1 MIDRSTIERIID
13 AAKVEEVVS
22 DFVALRKRGINLLG
36 LCPFHD
42 EKTPSFIVSPAKNIW
57 KCFGCGKGGN
67 PVHFIMEH
75 EQLSYYEA
83 LKWLARKYNI
93 EVKERELSDEEK
105 ERESMRESLFVINQH
120 AHKYFVDNLH
130 KSDEGI
136 AIGLNY
142 FRHRG
147 INEETIVKFGLGYSP
162 ERRDAYAKKAA
173 ADGFNPKLVDKT
185 GLCFTTEDGRQL
197 DRFWGRVMFPVHTV
211 SGKVVAFGGRVMQ
224 NNPKVGK
231 YINSPESEIYHKS
244 DHLYGIYF
252 AKQAIIQKDFC
263 IMVEGYL
270 DVISLHQAG
279 IKNVVASSGTSL
291 TIEQI
296 RLVHRFTNNML
307 LLYDGDKAGIKASL
321 RGIDMLL
328 REGLNIKVALLPDGE
343 DPDSYAQKHST
354 EEVEQFLKENQVDFI
369 TFKTNLLLDEAGNDP
384 IRRSGLIADVVKSI
398 SVIPN
403 DILRS
408 EYTKKCSEILQAK
421 EQVLVSEIAKLRR
434 QSAQEQYSKH
444 ANGEETNET
453 PAQENI
459 AAAFI
464 GENNTIYNKE
474 RAIIQFILLNGEKP
488 LLVPEDPASGTP
500 SFTESVISNM
510 NYSIAGDGIEFS
522 HPLYKKIFEEAAK
535 EAEKPDF
542 IAEKHFLAHPDAEIS
557 RLTAELCNDRYML
570 SKFFQEKADE
580 EERNETA
587 ILFEHA
593 TRLAISY
600 KLSLVDEMLK
610 ETMKKLKEPATMQS
624 AELAQEI
631 MQNYKFLKETQQALN
646 NQLRDYG
653 FGECALNV

>member
-197 DRFWGRVMFPVHTV
+197 DRFWGRVIFPVHTV

-474 RAIIQFILLNGEKP
+474 RAIIQFILRNGEKP

>member
-474 RAIIQFILLNGEKP
+474 RAIIQFILRNGEKP

>member
-1 MIDRSTIERIID
+1 
-13 AAKVEEVVS
+13 
-22 DFVALRKRGINLLG
+22 
-36 LCPFHD
+36 
-42 EKTPSFIVSPAKNIW
+42 
-57 KCFGCGKGGN
+57 
-67 PVHFIMEH
+67 
-75 EQLSYYEA
+75 
-83 LKWLARKYNI
+83 
-93 EVKERELSDEEK
+93 
-105 ERESMRESLFVINQH
+105 
-120 AHKYFVDNLH
+120 
-130 KSDEGI
+130 
-136 AIGLNY
+136 
-142 FRHRG
+142 
-147 INEETIVKFGLGYSP
+147 
-162 ERRDAYAKKAA
+162 
-173 ADGFNPKLVDKT
+173 
-185 GLCFTTEDGRQL
+185 
-197 DRFWGRVMFPVHTV
+197 
-211 SGKVVAFGGRVMQ
+211 
-224 NNPKVGK
+224 
-231 YINSPESEIYHKS
+231 
-244 DHLYGIYF
+244 
-252 AKQAIIQKDFC
+252 
-263 IMVEGYL
+263 
-270 DVISLHQAG
+270 
-279 IKNVVASSGTSL
+279 
-291 TIEQI
+291 
-296 RLVHRFTNNML
+296 
-307 LLYDGDKAGIKASL
+307 
-321 RGIDMLL
+321 
-328 REGLNIKVALLPDGE
+328 
-343 DPDSYAQKHST
+343 
-354 EEVEQFLKENQVDFI
+354 
-369 TFKTNLLLDEAGNDP
+369 
-384 IRRSGLIADVVKSI
+384 
-398 SVIPN
+398 
-403 DILRS
+403 
-408 EYTKKCSEILQAK
+408 LQAK

-434 QSAQEQYSKH
+434 QSAQEQYGKQT
-444 ANGEETNET
+444 NGEETDET

-474 RAIIQFILLNGEKP
+474 RAIIQFILRNGEKP